1 MRSKNNDFMDQP
13 SIEIEMAIL
22 RWYTHFYFYKAY
34 PDRDSTSGEIAN
46 YAMLRDKDKYH
57 APTIVQNIFFLKA
70 STGYNES
77 LVSLMYR
84 CLGKGK
90 DLLEILP
97 LRDAYSNHEHEVQN
111 RQQ

>member
-34 PDRDSTSGEIAN
+34 PDRDSTSGEAN
-46 YAMLRDKDKYH
+46 TWDG
-57 APTIVQNIFFLKA
+57 PTIVQNIFFLKA